1 MVWTFSI
8 LIPKETRTNVRQI
21 QRTPVSL
28 TDLSQAIAFASL
40 LADDSEAVEY
50 FSKALQEVIV
60 NKKFYMELGLIPHR
74 LRVYVWARDPQ
85 QIVNTAAIA
94 EQTLRRRIENSIA
107 R

>member
-1 MVWTFSI
+1 MLFLAI
-8 LIPKETRTNVRQI
+8 LSFRPFNFKKHFFGFATG
-21 QRTPVSL
+21 
-28 TDLSQAIAFASL
+28 LSS
-40 LADDSEAVEY
+40 Y
-50 FSKALQEVIV
+50 
-60 NKKFYMELGLIPHR
+60 KFYMELGLIPHR